1 MRSRNIMSTIILQN
15 ISQLK
20 ALFKDDWEG
29 IIGNADSFIYLGG
42 NEQSTHKY
50 VSELLGKETIDTRS
64 SSQSK
69 GRNGSFSQSFQ
80 QTGREL
86 MTPDEVRRLDNKNA
100 IVFLRG
106 ERPVID
112 EKYDILQ
119 HPNIKLTEDGGAAP
133 YIHHPVCIYDVIPL
147 KKLEVNNEE
156 EQ

>member
-1 MRSRNIMSTIILQN
+1 MTISTNCAKQ
-15 ISQLK
+15 
-20 ALFKDDWEG
+20 A
-29 IIGNADSFIYLGG
+29 A
-42 NEQSTHKY
+42 
-50 VSELLGKETIDTRS
+50 SELALENFKIRKELIGTP
-64 SSQSK
+64 
-69 GRNGSFSQSFQ
+69 
-80 QTGREL
+80 L

-100 IVFLRG
+100 IVFVRG